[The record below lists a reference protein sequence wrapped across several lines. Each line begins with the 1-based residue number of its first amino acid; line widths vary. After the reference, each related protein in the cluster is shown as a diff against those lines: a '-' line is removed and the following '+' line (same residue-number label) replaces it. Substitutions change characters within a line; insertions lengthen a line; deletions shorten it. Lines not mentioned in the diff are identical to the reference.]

1 MILVSELFPKPIDF
15 RAALWYRCWGKE
27 VCEDILRELFYGQ
40 LDLRS
45 KGHND
50 SEETLGL
57 LRQTGR
63 SKDRLL
69 CGLTEAQ
76 RADFMQYESG
86 NAQLSLI
93 SELEAFKQGF
103 RLGARLIIDVLSVDC
118 DEALSK

>member
-1 MILVSELFPKPIDF
+1 M
-15 RAALWYRCWGKE
+15 
-27 VCEDILRELFYGQ
+27 DILRELFYGQ

-76 RADFMQYESG
+76 RADFMQ
-86 NAQLSLI
+86 
-93 SELEAFKQGF
+93 
-103 RLGARLIIDVLSVDC
+103 
-118 DEALSK
+118 

>member
-1 MILVSELFPKPIDF
+1 M
-15 RAALWYRCWGKE
+15 
-27 VCEDILRELFYGQ
+27 DILRELFYGE

-103 RLGARLIIDVLSVDC
+103 RLGARLIIDALSVDC
-118 DEALSK
+118 DEALSE

>member
-27 VCEDILRELFYGQ
+27 VCEDGYPAGTVLRPVG
-40 LDLRS
+40 S
-45 KGHND
+45 
-50 SEETLGL
+50 ETLGL

-103 RLGARLIIDVLSVDC
+103 RLGARLIIDALSVDC
-118 DEALSK
+118 DEALSE